1 VRSGIVALVCSLSV
15 ILACAFVRAAG
26 ADGGGRGED
35 VAAQGVRLWTTIL
48 DRVVGVDAASGRK
61 VASVRTGSYGT
72 QLAVGEKLVW
82 QLQPWELTA
91 IDPSSQRVDM
101 RIRLLHATYALA
113 TGYDA
118 VWLPSFAE
126 DTLRKVDARNGRRQ
140 WETRVAHSPQAVA
153 VGAGSVW
160 VASIGRWHK
169 GRGGVVVTDG
179 PGIVS
184 RVDPET
190 GMVNAR
196 IAVARDA
203 SAIAVGAGAVW
214 ALSGRGERSADT
226 LDRIDARTN
235 RVVAAIR
242 VPHWPAAVAV
252 GRRYVW
258 VVSEPRSAG
267 GVVTRIDPN
276 SGRAVSRTI
285 PQSWIPQAVTV
296 AAGRIWIADPGV
308 AELIEV
314 DPRTMRVIGRVA
326 LPVQN
331 SP

>member
-1 VRSGIVALVCSLSV
+1 LPSV
-15 ILACAFVRAAG
+15 ILACEFVRAAG

-35 VAAQGVRLWTTIL
+35 VAARGARLWTTIL
-48 DRVVGVDAASGRK
+48 DRVVGVDAVSGRK
-61 VASVRTGSYGT
+61 VVSVRTGSYGT
-72 QLAVGEKLVW
+72 QLAAGEKLVW
-82 QLQPWELTA
+82 QLQPWKLTA
-91 IDPSSQRVDM
+91 VDPSSQRVDM

-113 TGYDA
+113 TGYGA

-126 DTLRKVDARNGRRQ
+126 DTLRKVDARSGKRL
-140 WETRVAHSPQAVA
+140 WETPVAHSPQAVT
-153 VGAGSVW
+153 VGAGSAW
-160 VASIGRWHK
+160 VASIGRWQK

-190 GMVNAR
+190 GTVTAQ
-196 IAVARDA
+196 IAVAPYV

-214 ALSGRGERSADT
+214 ALSGRGERAADT
-226 LDRIDARTN
+226 LDRIDAKTN
-235 RVVAAIR
+235 CVVASIR

-258 VVSEPRSAG
+258 IVSEPRSAG
-267 GVVTRIDPN
+267 GVLTRIDPN
-276 SGRAVSRTI
+276 SGHAVSRKI
-285 PQSWIPQAVTV
+285 PHSWIPQAVTV

-308 AELIEV
+308 AELIGV
-314 DPRTMRVIGRVA
+314 DPRTLRVTRRVA